1 MVPVEMLSPGMRV
14 KIVDSWNDRCGQNYD
29 GLMDKY
35 LGQIVTVLE
44 VRGRT
49 VLIEEDAGECEHQAD
64 GHWIW
69 NSWCFDYIAYER
81 QEDFEVSSKDEILS
95 FILGTKSKGGETD
108 EV

>member
-44 VRGRT
+44 VRGGT
-49 VLIEEDAGECEHQAD
+49 VLIE
-64 GHWIW
+64 WIW
-69 NSWCFDYIAYER
+69 NSWCFDYIAYEH